1 VFAIYDDGI
10 ALERNS
16 AIFLFPYIPCMLC
29 EISQNSKELC
39 RILCHKMSRFFVIFG
54 LWKFIISKG
63 HNMIS
68 ILLIFSCY
76 VDVHAHV
83 ACRVE
88 MKILVFAF
96 SRKLIIAPREKF
108 HTKIDEN
115 DKKISRK
122 FSQKSKK

>member
-1 VFAIYDDGI
+1 
-10 ALERNS
+10 
-16 AIFLFPYIPCMLC
+16 
-29 EISQNSKELC
+29 
-39 RILCHKMSRFFVIFG
+39 VIFG
-54 LWKFIISKG
+54 LWKFSISKG
-63 HNMIS
+63 HNIIS

-115 DKKISRK
+115 YKKNFPKVFAKIEK
-122 FSQKSKK
+122 VKQAIFT